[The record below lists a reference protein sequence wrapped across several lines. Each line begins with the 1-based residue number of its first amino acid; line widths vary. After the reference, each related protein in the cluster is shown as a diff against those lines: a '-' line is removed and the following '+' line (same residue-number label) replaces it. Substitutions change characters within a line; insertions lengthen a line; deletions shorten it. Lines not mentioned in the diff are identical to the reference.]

1 MQTITNAFTCLL
13 VGQRAAPVQ
22 ELSGLATEDLPVHE
36 QKRGFCD
43 FPVFFFFFFL
53 LRFSASFRVES
64 GELDL
69 KVPGM

>member
-43 FPVFFFFFFL
+43 FHVFFFFL